1 MIIKYDKKGNL
12 KWISQFGASTKAAGG
27 NNSGE
32 QTCKSIAIH
41 KNGKIVCAGD
51 TQGPFGE
58 SNGGSY
64 DAFILKVNESG
75 KFE

>member
-1 MIIKYDKKGNL
+1 LELRLKPLEEIILG
-12 KWISQFGASTKAAGG
+12 
-27 NNSGE
+27 SGE